1 MTFKNVM
8 CMAIKKPQLKIH
20 AYKHTITITNG
31 KYILRCRNNFR
42 KLSYKLN
49 TVKNIRKASNR
60 NKNIFFIITALR
72 KRIQNVSLYL
82 KNSITNYKL

>member
-1 MTFKNVM
+1 
-8 CMAIKKPQLKIH
+8 MAIKKPQLKIH

-60 NKNIFFIITALR
+60 NKNIFFHYHSIEKKNT
-72 KRIQNVSLYL
+72 KYFSL
-82 KNSITNYKL
+82 S